1 VNGTTIYAF
10 LFGATFLASFASGLA
25 GFAYALIAA
34 GVFLQFLPPPEAAAL
49 VIAGS
54 IAAQTM
60 TVFRLGAAMS
70 WPRLWPFLLG
80 GVVGVPLGV
89 LVLSSVDSES
99 FRFGMGVFLIA
110 YSIFVLVRR
119 RPLTVSWGGRI
130 ADGTAGM
137 IGGVMAGLAGL
148 SGAIPTIWCTMR
160 GWPKDEQR
168 GVFQPFILIIQ
179 CVALLALGGA
189 GVITKQVGLAF
200 VICLPAVV
208 IGTWLGHKLYRR
220 IDDQQFRR
228 IVLLLLLMSGVALV
242 VH

>member
-1 VNGTTIYAF
+1 VNGTTIYVF

-49 VIAGS
+49 IIAGS

-60 TVFRLGAAMS
+60 TVFRLGSAMN

-80 GVVGVPLGV
+80 GVVGVPAGV
-89 LVLSSVDSES
+89 MILAKVDAGL
-99 FRFGMGVFLIA
+99 FRFCIGVFLVA
-110 YSIFVLVRR
+110 YSAFMLARR
-119 RPLTVSWGGRI
+119 TPLTIAGGGRF

-137 IGGVMAGLAGL
+137 IGGVMAGMAGL

-160 GWPKDEQR
+160 G
-168 GVFQPFILIIQ
+168 VFQPFILVIQ
-179 CVALLALGGA
+179 CVALIALGGA
-189 GVITKQVGLAF
+189 GVVTASTGIAF
-200 VICLPAVV
+200 LICLPAVIV
-208 IGTWLGHKLYRR
+208 GTWLGHKLYRR
-220 IDDQQFRR
+220 VDDQQFRR

-242 VH
+242 V

>member
-1 VNGTTIYAF
+1 MNGTTIYVF
-10 LFGATFLASFASGLA
+10 LFGATLLASFASGLA

-60 TVFRLGAAMS
+60 TVFRLGSAMS

-80 GVVGVPLGV
+80 GVIGVPIGV
-89 LVLSSVDSES
+89 YVLAHIEAGI
-99 FRFGMGVFLIA
+99 FRFSVGLFLVA
-110 YSIFVLVRR
+110 YSAFMLARR
-119 RPLTVSWGGRI
+119 APLTIVGGGRY

-137 IGGVMAGLAGL
+137 IGGVMAGMAGL

-179 CVALLALGGA
+179 SVALIALGGA
-189 GVITKQVGLAF
+189 GVVTRQTWIAF
-200 VICLPAVV
+200 LICLPAV
-208 IGTWLGHKLYRR
+208 IAGTWLGHKLYRR
-220 IDDQQFRR
+220 VDDQQFRR

-242 VH
+242 V

>member
-1 VNGTTIYAF
+1 MNGTTIYVF

-49 VIAGS
+49 IIAGS

-60 TVFRLGAAMS
+60 TVFRLGSAMN

-80 GVVGVPLGV
+80 GVIGVPAGV
-89 LVLSSVDSES
+89 MILAKVDAGL
-99 FRFGMGVFLIA
+99 FRFSIGVFLVA
-110 YSIFVLVRR
+110 YSAFMLARR
-119 RPLTVSWGGRI
+119 TPMTITAGGRF

-137 IGGVMAGLAGL
+137 IGGVMAGMAGL

-168 GVFQPFILIIQ
+168 GVFQPFILVIQ
-179 CVALLALGGA
+179 CVALIALGGA
-189 GVITKQVGLAF
+189 GVVTASTGIAF
-200 VICLPAVV
+200 LICLPAVIV
-208 IGTWLGHKLYRR
+208 GTWLGHKLYRR
-220 IDDQQFRR
+220 VDDQQFRR

-242 VH
+242 V